1 MNDQVLILFRG
12 LPGVGKTR
20 IVKKVAP
27 LINAKIVSR
36 DIIREQIFSPP
47 DFSLD
52 EKNFIDDVVL
62 GCARLYLL
70 RGENVIVDGTAFSRA
85 EAVQKYVDI
94 ASNLGI
100 KLLIFHCICE
110 DKIAIDRIEYDRK
123 NNKHPARDRTISLYK
138 KVRNDFETIT
148 YPYISIHTDKK
159 PSYNVKIILDCL
171 PENLRRNA

>member
-12 LPGVGKTR
+12 LPGVGKTK
-20 IVKKVAP
+20 IVKKLAP

-36 DIIREQIFSPP
+36 DIIRMQIFSPP
-47 DFSLD
+47 DFSLE
-52 EKNFIDDVVL
+52 EKHFIDDVVL
-62 GCARLYLL
+62 GCTRLYLL

-85 EAVQKYVDI
+85 EAVQQYVDL
-94 ASNLGI
+94 ASTFGI

-110 DKIAIDRIEYDRK
+110 DKVAKDRIEYDRK
-123 NNKHPARDRTISLYK
+123 NNKHPARDRTINLYK

-148 YPYISIHTDKK
+148 YPYICLQTDKK
-159 PSYNVKIILDCL
+159 PSCNVKIILDCL